1 MLRRIVLPLVLAGL
15 TAVAAPADARA
26 QGANL
31 ESVIDDGLAELARRQ
46 QPNGSYENDVT
57 ATAQAILALAESPR
71 KYTESDG
78 PFMRKA
84 VAWLASQ
91 VGPDGKPAGLDGGA
105 AVGAAK
111 WMHAA
116 LATTHSEVGKAATG
130 KLATFLASPAGQP
143 PAGKPADHLWT
154 ATVTAG
160 KDAAD
165 AANSTDS
172 LLGSLAAG
180 RGTNP
185 GDFDRLLEALPTVL
199 VDVAARFP
207 DLKLAARGAAP
218 GAWAKAASASL
229 LATLHAP
236 AGFEEATPRNLANAT
251 RALSICA
258 GKRPEGDDGESPK
271 APPLAGTPRKVESD
285 LKAAYKEAATAGLA
299 FLEAQQKNGRFGFM
313 GHEDAGVTALALSA
327 AIRTAR
333 RLEKPLPPWADVG
346 LDWLVSL
353 QKKNGAIHSG
363 GLAVYTTSA
372 AVMALADGARAKDL
386 PVVQKAATFL
396 RVAQLDEGEGYDKE
410 SDWGYGGIGYDG
422 NELRAD
428 LSNTQFGME
437 ALHAGGVPA
446 DDEAMQRA
454 IVFLQRCQNNPEF
467 NPKPFE
473 REDGQIVKS
482 GTDGGS
488 GYAPGESK
496 AGLIPNG
503 DGTFTSRSY
512 GSMTYALLKCYLFAG
527 LKIDDPRVKAALNWI
542 GAHWTV
548 DLNPGFDPKSA
559 PTAEYQGLFY
569 YWFTMA
575 KALDASGLSEL
586 TTADGVKH
594 AWRDELLKKL
604 LVTSMNEGFWTN
616 KKSGRWMEEFPVLAS
631 SFALIAMDHCL
642 GAKKAGQ

>member
-1 MLRRIVLPLVLAGL
+1 MVLRRIVLSLLLAG
-15 TAVAAPADARA
+15 AAHSGAHA
-26 QGANL
+26 QGDNL
-31 ESVIDDGLAELARRQ
+31 GSVIDAGLAELARRQ
-46 QPNGSYENDVT
+46 QPNGSYENDVHV
-57 ATAQAILALAESPR
+57 TAQAILALAQSPR

-105 AVGAAK
+105 AVGAAL
-111 WMHAA
+111 WMRAA

-130 KLATFLASPAGQP
+130 KLDTFLASPAGKAP
-143 PAGKPADHLWT
+143 EGKPFDHLSS
-154 ATVTAG
+154 ATITSG
-160 KDAAD
+160 KDAREAEGSIFGLL
-165 AANSTDS
+165 AS
-172 LLGSLAAG
+172 LSFVG
-180 RGTNP
+180 RDVGP
-185 GDFDRLLEALPTVL
+185 EQFDWRLEVLPTL
-199 VDVAARFP
+199 LTDVAARFP
-207 DLKLAARGAAP
+207 ELRVAAKDAAP
-218 GAWAKAASASL
+218 DAWAKTVSASL
-229 LATLHAP
+229 LATFHAP
-236 AGFEEATPRNLANAT
+236 AGFEEASTRNLANAT
-251 RALSICA
+251 RALSICSDHMPK
-258 GKRPEGDDGESPK
+258 GQDGESPK
-271 APPLAGTPRKVESD
+271 APPLAGTPRKVEGD
-285 LKAAYKEAATAGLA
+285 LKAAYKEAATAGIA
-299 FLEAQQKNGRFGFM
+299 YLEAQQKNGRFGFM
-313 GHEDAGVTALALSA
+313 GHEDAGITALALSA
-327 AIRTAR
+327 AIRTAH
-333 RLEKPLPPWADVG
+333 RLEKPLPPWVEQG

-372 AVMALADGARAKDL
+372 AVMALADGGRAQDAAAIA
-386 PVVQKAATFL
+386 KAATFL
-396 RVAQLDEGEGYDKE
+396 KVAQLDEGEGYEKDR
-410 SDWGYGGIGYDG
+410 DWGYGGIGYDG
-422 NELRAD
+422 DELRGD

-473 REDGQIVKS
+473 REDGQVVKS

-496 AGLIPNG
+496 AGLVPNG

-527 LKIDDPRVKAALNWI
+527 LKIDDPRVKSALQWI

-548 DLNPGFDPKSA
+548 ELNPGFDPKSA
-559 PTAEYQGLFY
+559 PNAEYQGLFY

-586 TTADGVKH
+586 TGADGVKH

-604 LVTSMNEGFWTN
+604 LVTSMNEGFWSN
-616 KKSGRWMEEFPVLAS
+616 GKSGRWMEEFPVLAS
-631 SFALIAMDHCL
+631 SYALIAMDHCL

>member
-1 MLRRIVLPLVLAGL
+1 
-15 TAVAAPADARA
+15 
-26 QGANL
+26 
-31 ESVIDDGLAELARRQ
+31 
-46 QPNGSYENDVT
+46 
-57 ATAQAILALAESPR
+57 
-71 KYTESDG
+71 
-78 PFMRKA
+78 MRKA

-91 VGPDGKPAGLDGGA
+91 VGPDGKPAGLDGVA

-130 KLATFLASPAGQP
+130 KLATFLASPQGKSP
-143 PAGKPADHLWT
+143 EGKPADHLWT

-160 KDAAD
+160 KDEAE
-165 AANSTDS
+165 AANSTAS

-199 VDVAARFP
+199 TDVAARFP
-207 DLKLAARGAAP
+207 ELKLAAKDVAP
-218 GAWAKAASASL
+218 GAWAKSVSASL

-258 GKRPEGDDGESPK
+258 DHLPKRGDGESPK
-271 APPLAGTPRKVESD
+271 APPLAGTPRKVEGD
-285 LKAAYKEAATAGLA
+285 LKAAYQEAATAGLA

-333 RLEKPLPPWADVG
+333 RLEKPLPPWADQG

-372 AVMALADGARAKDL
+372 AVMALADGGRAKDL

-396 RVAQLDEGEGYDKE
+396 KVAQLDEGEGYDKG

-437 ALHAGGVPA
+437 ALHDGGVPA

-512 GSMTYALLKCYLFAG
+512 GSMTYGLEDRRPAREGGAELDRRALDRRPEPRLRPEERAQRRVPGALLLLVHDGEGARRERPDRAHHRGRREARVARRAAEEAARHFDERG
-527 LKIDDPRVKAALNWI
+527 LLDQREERPLDGGVPRPRVELRPDRDGPLPRREESRPVIRRRGATPAPRAAI
-542 GAHWTV
+542 GPRSTR
-548 DLNPGFDPKSA
+548 
-559 PTAEYQGLFY
+559 
-569 YWFTMA
+569 
-575 KALDASGLSEL
+575 SG
-586 TTADGVKH
+586 
-594 AWRDELLKKL
+594 
-604 LVTSMNEGFWTN
+604 
-616 KKSGRWMEEFPVLAS
+616 P
-631 SFALIAMDHCL
+631 
-642 GAKKAGQ
+642 

>member
-1 MLRRIVLPLVLAGL
+1 MVLRRIVLSLLLAG
-15 TAVAAPADARA
+15 AAHAGAHA
-26 QGANL
+26 QGGGL
-31 ESVIDDGLAELARRQ
+31 GSIIDEGLAELARRQ
-46 QPNGSYENDVT
+46 QPNGSYENDVHV
-57 ATAQAILALAESPR
+57 TAQAILALAESPR

-91 VGPDGKPAGLDGGA
+91 VGPDGKPVGLDGGA

-116 LATTHSEVGKAATG
+116 LATTHSEAGKAATD
-130 KLATFLASPAGQP
+130 KLATWLASPAGKIP
-143 PAGKPADHLWT
+143 EGKPADHLWT

-160 KDAAD
+160 KDAGE
-165 AANSTDS
+165 AANTTAS
-172 LLGSLAAG
+172 LLASLATV
-180 RGTNP
+180 RSVNP
-185 GDFDRLLEALPTVL
+185 ADFDRLLEALPTVL
-199 VDVAARFP
+199 TDVAARFP
-207 DLKLAARGAAP
+207 DLKLAAKDAAP
-218 GAWAKAASASL
+218 DAWAKVASASL

-236 AGFEEATPRNLANAT
+236 AGFEEASPRNLAHAA
-251 RALSICA
+251 RALTLCSDHMPK
-258 GKRPEGDDGESPK
+258 GPGGESPK
-271 APPLAGTPRKVESD
+271 SAPLAGTPRKVEGD
-285 LKAAYKEAATAGLA
+285 LKAAYKEAATAGFA
-299 FLEAQQKNGRFGFM
+299 YLEAQQKDGRFGFM
-313 GHEDAGVTALALSA
+313 GHDDAGITALALSA

-333 RLEKPLPPWADVG
+333 RLEKPQPPWVEQG
-346 LDWLVSL
+346 LDWIVSL

-372 AVMALADGARAKDL
+372 AVMALADGGRAKDAAAIA
-386 PVVQKAATFL
+386 KAATFL
-396 RVAQLDEGEGYDKE
+396 KVAQLDEAEGYDKE

-446 DDEAMQRA
+446 GDEAMQRA
-454 IVFLQRCQNNPEF
+454 ITFLQRCQNNPEF

-482 GTDGGS
+482 GTDGGA
-488 GYAPGESK
+488 GYGPGESK
-496 AGLIPNG
+496 AGLVPNG

-527 LKIDDPRVKAALNWI
+527 LKIDDPRVKSALAWI

-548 DLNPGFDPKSA
+548 ELNPGFDPKSA
-559 PTAEYQGLFY
+559 PNAEYQGLFY

-586 TTADGVKH
+586 TGADGVKH

-616 KKSGRWMEEFPVLAS
+616 SKSGRWMEEFPVLAS
-631 SFALIAMDHCL
+631 SYALIAMDHCL